1 MICFHSTTQEE
12 KKLNATRIAESRAK
26 HTKLLA
32 DALVL
37 QIESKRA
44 QLLSQGVDEE
54 KLQDE
59 ISVLLMADLQEKQLT
74 ENNAVTNILGA
85 DKVSQGQ
92 TLPAQKRREIFATCF
107 HIWKLEVNLF
117 FFSGFIPEGS
127 FLIHKGFVVSLNSI
141 GL

>member
-12 KKLNATRIAESRAK
+12 KKSNATRIAESRAK
-26 HTKLLA
+26 HTKLLTA
-32 DALVL
+32 ALVL

-85 DKVSQGQ
+85 DKVSQGE
-92 TLPAQKRREIFATCF
+92 TLPAQ
-107 HIWKLEVNLF
+107 
-117 FFSGFIPEGS
+117 
-127 FLIHKGFVVSLNSI
+127 
-141 GL
+141 